1 MKKFRNLDGSSS
13 AKQPWD
19 ILRWKLHKNPLASL
33 KKEENYRLKVLQTPH
48 PPQIEEDF
56 ICWLGHASFLIQL
69 EGKRLLL
76 DPCLTAPPFFTRYA
90 PLPFPIESIRADYI
104 LISHGHYDHLDA
116 KTLKYFSE
124 ITLLAP
130 LKMEP
135 LLTKINPSFHILEAN
150 WFQSYPIQEDFE
162 IYFLP
167 AHHWHK
173 RTLFDTNQILW
184 GSFLIKKGDLSI
196 YFAGDTAYTEHF
208 KLIAKQFGN
217 ISIALLP
224 IGAYEPDWLMR
235 DNHMSPTDALKAYKD
250 LHAGMMI
257 PMHFGT
263 FDLSDELLSAP
274 EKVLKENIT
283 DENIRFLSIGE
294 TLKL

>member
-1 MKKFRNLDGSSS
+1 M
-13 AKQPWD
+13 
-19 ILRWKLHKNPLASL
+19 
-33 KKEENYRLKVLQTPH
+33 
-48 PPQIEEDF
+48 
-56 ICWLGHASFLIQL
+56 
-69 EGKRLLL
+69 
-76 DPCLTAPPFFTRYA
+76 
-90 PLPFPIESIRADYI
+90 
-104 LISHGHYDHLDA
+104 
-116 KTLKYFSE
+116 
-124 ITLLAP
+124 
-130 LKMEP
+130 
-135 LLTKINPSFHILEAN
+135 
-150 WFQSYPIQEDFE
+150 
-162 IYFLP
+162 
-167 AHHWHK
+167 
-173 RTLFDTNQILW
+173 W

-196 YFAGDTAYTEHF
+196 YFAGDTAYAEHF

-263 FDLSDELLSAP
+263 FDLSDQLLSAP